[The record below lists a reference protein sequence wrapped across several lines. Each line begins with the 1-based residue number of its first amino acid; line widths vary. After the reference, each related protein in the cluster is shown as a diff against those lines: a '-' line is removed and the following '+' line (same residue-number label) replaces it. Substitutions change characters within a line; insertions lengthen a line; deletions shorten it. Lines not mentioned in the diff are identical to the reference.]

1 MRIVI
6 IGDGKVGNALTNQF
20 FHDGHDVVV
29 IDNNP
34 DNINAL
40 PNTLDVMGVVGN
52 GASYDVQKEAGVD
65 ESDLVIAA
73 TSSDEI
79 NVLCCFIASKLG
91 APHTIAR
98 VRNPEYNAQLE
109 MMKEDLG
116 LSMIINPERA
126 AAREISRILRFPSAN
141 DIESFCR
148 SHVEL
153 VEYKLGDDS
162 PLCGMSLKDIYIK
175 YHIKVLVCAVRRGD
189 DITIPNGDFV
199 LAPGDKINVT
209 ASPANIAAFFKAIG
223 GLRAPVKSVM
233 IVGGGKISYYLASQ
247 LLEMGMTV
255 KIIDMDPEVCE
266 ELSQLLPRASIIL
279 GDATEKEFLLE
290 EGIND
295 FDAFVALTG
304 FDEMNIII
312 SMYASAK
319 GVGKVISKVHRLA
332 FPEVIEHSGI
342 ESVISPKLI
351 TASQISSYVRAMQN
365 SIMINK
371 VESLRRIIDNRVE
384 ALEFIIHNDASY
396 VGIPLKDLHFC
407 ANILIAAIVRR
418 GKVIIPGG
426 NDCFERGDSVIV
438 ISTVYNLQDL
448 SDVFM

>member
-6 IGDGKVGNALTNQF
+6 IGDGKVGNALTEQF
-20 FHDGHDVVV
+20 CRDGHDVVV
-29 IDNNP
+29 IDNNAE
-34 DNINAL
+34 NINQL
-40 PNTLDVMGVVGN
+40 PNLYDAIGVVGN
-52 GASYDVQKEAGVD
+52 GASYNVQLEAGVK
-65 ESDLVIAA
+65 ESDLVVAA

-79 NVLCCFIASKLG
+79 NVLSCFVASKLG

-98 VRNPEYNAQLE
+98 VRNPSYGAQLE
-109 MMKEDLG
+109 MMKEELG

-148 SHVEL
+148 GQVEL

-162 PLCGMSLKDIYIK
+162 LLSGMSLKEMYHHYKIK
-175 YHIKVLVCAVRRGD
+175 ILVCAVQRGE

-199 LAPGDKINVT
+199 LAAGDRINIT

-223 GLRAPVKSVM
+223 GLHAPVKSVM
-233 IVGGGKISYYLASQ
+233 IVGGGKISYYLTLQ
-247 LLEMGMTV
+247 LLEMGMRV
-255 KIIDMDPEVCE
+255 KIIDNDPAVCE
-266 ELSQLLPRASIIL
+266 ELSETLPKAAIVL
-279 GDATEKEFLLE
+279 GDASEKDLLLE
-290 EGIND
+290 EGISE

-319 GVGKVISKVHRLA
+319 GVGKVITKVHRLA
-332 FPEVIEHSGI
+332 FPEVIENSGI

-365 SIMINK
+365 SISINK
-371 VESLRRIIDNRVE
+371 VESLRRIVNNRVE
-384 ALEFIIHNDASY
+384 ALEFIIRSDAPY
-396 VGIPLKDLHFC
+396 VGVPLKDLSFKP
-407 ANILIAAIVRR
+407 NVLIAAIVRN
-418 GKVIIPGG
+418 GKTIVPGG
-426 NDCFERGDSVIV
+426 TDTLEHGDSVIV
-438 ISTVYNLQDL
+438 ISTTVRPLEFSDILQ
-448 SDVFM
+448 